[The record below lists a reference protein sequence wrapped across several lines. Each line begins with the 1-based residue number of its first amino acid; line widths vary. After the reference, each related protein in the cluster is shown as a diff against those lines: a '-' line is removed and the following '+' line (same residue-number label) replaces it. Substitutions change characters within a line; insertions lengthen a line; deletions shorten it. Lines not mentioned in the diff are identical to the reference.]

1 MIIIIFTF
9 CTGMI
14 AGFYVFIR
22 GVYLSRKSSY
32 DDIDAA
38 VWCIAGAV
46 IIQITT
52 IIAAFLL
59 SHLNS

>member
-1 MIIIIFTF
+1 
-9 CTGMI
+9 MI